1 MPHTPEVLSCADL
14 SWSWAPELL
23 AAFLVREP
31 RPEVGAGVGRQVPLR
46 SELLKLLA
54 TGIRGDGQKHHD
66 LAMGVPK
73 SWIVYRAKS
82 HRSKWM
88 MTGGAHI
95 LGNLQIHPTS
105 IDFIQ
110 VLGLHLSLANQLVR
124 GFTSD
129 PS

>member
-66 LAMGVPK
+66 FKGLPWPWGYPRAGWFIGQNP
-73 SWIVYRAKS
+73 IVRN
-82 HRSKWM
+82 
-88 MTGGAHI
+88 G
-95 LGNLQIHPTS
+95 
-105 IDFIQ
+105 
-110 VLGLHLSLANQLVR
+110 
-124 GFTSD
+124 
-129 PS
+129 